1 MLCKMESI
9 LRFSIRDF
17 QQRHTVM
24 QKRTVVLT
32 DTDMMIILSNHS
44 PKGTRES
51 ENMTYL
57 ISKERSWAL

>member
-9 LRFSIRDF
+9 LRFSIRNF
-17 QQRHTVM
+17 QQTHTVM

-32 DTDMMIILSNHS
+32 DKDMMIILSNHS
-44 PKGTRES
+44 PKGTGES
-51 ENMTYL
+51 EIMTYL